1 MKFGFSIIILGFLV
15 LMAVL
20 FGVGFILAQED
31 TTSTS
36 VCQDSAGYKT
46 FHGSY
51 LSFQYPPSSTVTEHP
66 ADRSVQISTL
76 NQVDEEN
83 YGVFI
88 QVMGPSEYLT
98 ARRETVDKWQLEY
111 ELDESGGV
119 SYSQYS
125 YTTGNITLYTY
136 LFSKNGKYYHIYG
149 NVEDDHLMVQLMD
162 SVE

>member
-1 MKFGFSIIILGFLV
+1 
-15 LMAVL
+15 
-20 FGVGFILAQED
+20 
-31 TTSTS
+31 
-36 VCQDSAGYKT
+36 
-46 FHGSY
+46 
-51 LSFQYPPSSTVTEHP
+51 PSSTVTEHP

-98 ARRETVDKWQLEY
+98 AKRETVDKWQLEY

-136 LFSKNGKYYHIYG
+136 LFSKNGKYYQIYG